1 MRLGDGLDTASGV
14 YHEVDIVAQTSDLI
28 AILEIKNRHGHPPDK
43 NDVIIFF
50 AKILDYLAL
59 NPTLLLRE
67 ILPAFMSNTAFE
79 PSGLAAC
86 LGLGIHPIAPGIRPL
101 PILIDNA
108 RRMDV
113 ELRNGISLESDVV
126 EEFADFCSLLNNL
139 SSDLDET
146 WLNNR
151 CGFQSENTIVL
162 NAVGGLPTLALSQNF
177 RQLNGDCT
185 ELLEKFKTAKATK

>member
-1 MRLGDGLDTASGV
+1 M
-14 YHEVDIVAQTSDLI
+14 
-28 AILEIKNRHGHPPDK
+28 
-43 NDVIIFF
+43 
-50 AKILDYLAL
+50 
-59 NPTLLLRE
+59 
-67 ILPAFMSNTAFE
+67 
-79 PSGLAAC
+79 
-86 LGLGIHPIAPGIRPL
+86 GLGIHPIAPGIRPL